1 MQNKIRLQVAE
12 PCHEN
17 WNQMTTADQGRFCQS
32 CQKTVTDFSMMNDK
46 EILHYLSN
54 KGADTCGRFT
64 NNQLNRTLV
73 SDYKKK
79 YSWSYVWNI
88 VLATFLTTSAV
99 NAQTKPAAPKKTT
112 VSKKKAIPKQEYL
125 LGAVAIVN
133 TQQNNRINGVV
144 IDSKTNEPIPFASIF
159 IKEINSGIAA
169 DSNGKFS
176 LNTIIDSTEIT
187 ITVSAIGYTEQEYRV
202 NNKGNTV
209 NFYLD
214 PKVQLLGEVEVIAT
228 PPPIRKELLECTSV
242 TVGLMV
248 TTKEISISEKIKR
261 QVVDFTPV
269 IFKKKEVQ
277 IYPNPVV
284 AGSIVMVSLS
294 VYEPGNYS
302 LELLNEDG
310 HIVYREQI
318 TMQSKAQSLPIPTNI
333 SWSKGI
339 YWVRVSGNNSKKIYT
354 AKLAIQ

>member
-1 MQNKIRLQVAE
+1 MPNHISVRVAE

-79 YSWSYVWNI
+79 YSWLYVWNI

-112 VSKKKAIPKQEYL
+112 ISKKKAIPKQEYL
-125 LGAVAIVN
+125 MGDIAIVN
-133 TQQNNRINGVV
+133 PQQNNRINGVV
-144 IDSKTNEPIPFASIF
+144 IDSKTNEPIPFASVF

-169 DSNGKFS
+169 DSNGKIS
-176 LNTIIDSTEIT
+176 LNTLIDSTEIT
-187 ITVSAIGYTEQEYRV
+187 IMVSAIGYSQQEYRV

-209 NFYLD
+209 NFYLE
-214 PKVQLLGEVEVIAT
+214 PQVQVLGEIAVTAT
-228 PPPIRKELLECTSV
+228 PPSIRKDLLECNSV
-242 TVGLMV
+242 TMGLMV

-269 IFKKKEVQ
+269 IFKKKEVK
-277 IYPNPVV
+277 INPNPVV

-294 VYEPGNYS
+294 VQEPGNYS
-302 LELLNEDG
+302 LELLDEEG
-310 HIVYREQI
+310 RIVYREQI
-318 TMQSKAQSLPIPTNI
+318 TMQSKTQSLPIPTNL

-339 YWVRVSGNNSKKIYT
+339 YWVRLSGNNSKKIYT